1 MSLGI
6 MRALGISMVAGAA
19 MLAPESAGAVD
30 WAKVPE
36 KNITLFYPAQISWD
50 RLFTP
55 GRHSGQRRWPE
66 KTCVGC
72 HGDIDEGPLG
82 DSLVDGEKDKE
93 PAPIAGKPP
102 FVKAKVKTAHE
113 NDTLFVRIEFDPGKQ
128 PNVNMDKDFETKV
141 TMILDDGGVKDSKNA
156 GCWITCHSD
165 VESMRWSVT
174 GTTKYLTD
182 TRIPK
187 SGGDIIK
194 PEEELAKMRAAGY
207 FLEYWQARINPGKP
221 AVAVDGTILEKRST
235 HETPAVKVSAT
246 VTKGVYTVIM
256 SRKLDAGPGY
266 KKIVPDKKYTV
277 GFAIHAGRASQ
288 RFHYVSFERSL
299 MLDGIEGVAD
309 LLAPGS
315 GGGAA
320 R

>member
-1 MSLGI
+1 
-6 MRALGISMVAGAA
+6 MRALGVTMAAGAA
-19 MLAPESAGAVD
+19 LLAPERAAAVD

-36 KNITLFYPAQISWD
+36 KTITLFYPAQISWD

-55 GRHSGQRRWPE
+55 GRHSGQRRYPE

-82 DSLVDGEKDKE
+82 DSLVDAEKDKE
-93 PAPIAGKPP
+93 PTPIPGKPP

-113 NDTLFVRIEFDPGKQ
+113 KGELLVRLEFSPGKQ
-128 PNVNMDKDFETKV
+128 TNVGMDKEFETKV
-141 TMILDDGGVKDSKNA
+141 TMILDDGGVKEAKQA
-156 GCWITCHSD
+156 GCWLTCHSD
-165 VESMRWSVT
+165 VESMRWGVT
-174 GTTKYLTD
+174 GTTKYLSD

-194 PEEELAKMRAAGY
+194 PPEELAKMRAAGNY
-207 FLEYWQARINPGKP
+207 LEYWQARINPGKP
-221 AVAVDGTILEKRST
+221 AVAVDGTILEKR
-235 HETPAVKVSAT
+235 TPNEKPVVKAT
-246 VTKGVYTVIM
+246 ASVVKGVYTVTL
-256 SRKLDAGPGY
+256 SRALDAGPAY

-277 GFAIHAGRASQ
+277 GFAIHAGSTAR

>member
-1 MSLGI
+1 
-6 MRALGISMVAGAA
+6 MVAGAA
-19 MLAPESAGAVD
+19 MLVPQSAGAVD

-128 PNVNMDKDFETKV
+128 PNVNMDKEFETKV
-141 TMILDDGGVKDSKNA
+141 TMILDDGGVKDAKNA
-156 GCWITCHSD
+156 GCWVTCHSD

-187 SGGDIIK
+187 SGGDVIK

-207 FLEYWQARINPGKP
+207 FLEYWQARVNPGKS

-235 HETPAVKVSAT
+235 NTTPAVKATAT
-246 VTKGVYTVIM
+246 VNKGVYTVIL

-277 GFAIHAGRASQ
+277 GFAIHAGHTDH

-309 LLAPGS
+309 LLAPAS

>member
-1 MSLGI
+1 
-6 MRALGISMVAGAA
+6 MVAGAA
-19 MLAPESAGAVD
+19 MLVPQSAGAVD

-36 KNITLFYPAQISWD
+36 KSITLFYPAQISWD

-128 PNVNMDKDFETKV
+128 PNVNMDKEFETKV
-141 TMILDDGGVKDSKNA
+141 TMILDDGGVKDAKNA
-156 GCWITCHSD
+156 GCWVTCHSD

-187 SGGDIIK
+187 SGGDVIK

-207 FLEYWQARINPGKP
+207 FLEYWQARVNPGKP

-235 HETPAVKVSAT
+235 NTTPAVKATAT
-246 VTKGVYTVIM
+246 VNKGVYTVIL

-277 GFAIHAGRASQ
+277 GFAIHAGHTDH

-309 LLAPGS
+309 LLAPAS

>member
-1 MSLGI
+1 MRGLGVT
-6 MRALGISMVAGAA
+6 MVAGAA
-19 MLAPESAGAVD
+19 LLAPQSAGAVD

-55 GRHSGQRRWPE
+55 GRHSGQRRYPE

-82 DSLVDGEKDKE
+82 DSLVDAEKDKE
-93 PAPIAGKPP
+93 PAPIPGKPP

-113 NDTLFVRIEFDPGKQ
+113 NGQLLVRLEFDPGKQ
-128 PNVNMDKDFETKV
+128 PNIAMDKDFETKV
-141 TMILDDGGVKDSKNA
+141 TMILDDGGVKEAKQA
-156 GCWITCHSD
+156 GCWLTCHSD

-174 GTTKYLTD
+174 GTTKYLTE

-194 PEEELAKMRAAGY
+194 PPEELAKMRAAGNY
-207 FLEYWQARINPGKP
+207 LEYWQARINPGKP
-221 AVAVDGTILEKRST
+221 AVAVDGTILEKRVAN
-235 HETPAVKVSAT
+235 EKAAVKATAT
-246 VTKGVYTVIM
+246 VTKGVYTVIL
-256 SRKLDAGPGY
+256 SRALDAGPGY

-277 GFAIHAGRASQ
+277 GFAIHAGHANQ

-299 MLDGIEGVAD
+299 MLDGIEGIAD
-309 LLAPGS
+309 LLAPGA
-315 GGGAA
+315 GGGPA

>member
-1 MSLGI
+1 MRVLGV
-6 MRALGISMVAGAA
+6 AMVAGAA
-19 MLAPESAGAVD
+19 LLAPERAGAVD

-55 GRHSGQRRWPE
+55 GRHSGQRRYPE

-82 DSLVDGEKDKE
+82 DSLVDAEKDKE
-93 PAPIAGKPP
+93 PSPIPGKPP

-113 NDTLFVRIEFDPGKQ
+113 NDTLFVRIEFDAGKQ
-128 PNVNMDKDFETKV
+128 PNVAMDKEFETKV
-141 TMILDDGGVKDSKNA
+141 TMILDDGGVKEAKQA
-156 GCWITCHSD
+156 GCWLTCHSD
-165 VESMRWSVT
+165 VESMRWSVP
-174 GTTKYLTD
+174 GTTKYLSD

-187 SGGDIIK
+187 SGGDVIK
-194 PEEELAKMRAAGY
+194 SEEDLAKMRAAGNY
-207 FLEYWQARINPGKP
+207 LEYWQARLNPGKP
-221 AVAVDGTILEKRST
+221 AVAVDGTILEKRAANP
-235 HETPAVKVSAT
+235 TPQVKVTST
-246 VTKGVYTVIM
+246 TTKGVTTVIM

-266 KKIVPDKKYTV
+266 KKIVPEKKYTV
-277 GFAIHAGRASQ
+277 GFALHTGHASQ
-288 RFHYVSFERSL
+288 RFHYVAFERSL

-315 GGGAA
+315 GGGGAG

>member
-1 MSLGI
+1 
-6 MRALGISMVAGAA
+6 MRALGVMMVAGAA
-19 MLAPESAGAVD
+19 VLAPERAGAVD

-36 KNITLFYPAQISWD
+36 KSITLFYPAQISWD

-55 GRHSGQRRWPE
+55 GRHSGQRRYPE

-82 DSLVDGEKDKE
+82 DSLVDAEKDKE
-93 PAPIAGKPP
+93 PNPIPGKPP

-113 NDTLFVRIEFDPGKQ
+113 DDTLFVRIEFDAGKQ
-128 PNVNMDKDFETKV
+128 PNVAMDKEFETKV
-141 TMILDDGGVKDSKNA
+141 TMILDDGGVKEARQA
-156 GCWITCHSD
+156 GCWLTCHSD
-165 VESMRWSVT
+165 VESMRWSVP
-174 GTTKYLTD
+174 GTTKYLTS

-187 SGGDIIK
+187 SGGDVIK
-194 PEEELAKMRAAGY
+194 SPEELAKMREAGNY
-207 FLEYWQARINPGKP
+207 LEYWQARINPGKP
-221 AVAVDGTILEKRST
+221 AVAVDGTILEKR
-235 HETPAVKVSAT
+235 EPNATPQVKAT
-246 VTKGVYTVIM
+246 ATTVKGVTTVIL

-277 GFAIHAGRASQ
+277 GFAIHTGHAAK
-288 RFHYVSFERSL
+288 RFHYVGFERSL

-315 GGGAA
+315 GGGAG

>member
-1 MSLGI
+1 M
-6 MRALGISMVAGAA
+6 AMVAGAA
-19 MLAPESAGAVD
+19 VLAPQSAGAVD

-36 KNITLFYPAQISWD
+36 KSITLFYPAQISWD

-55 GRHSGQRRWPE
+55 GRHSGQRRFPE

-82 DSLVDGEKDKE
+82 DSLVDAEKDKE
-93 PAPIAGKPP
+93 PAPIPGKPP

-113 NDTLFVRIEFDPGKQ
+113 NGQLLVRLEFDPGKQ
-128 PNVNMDKDFETKV
+128 PNIALDKDFETKV
-141 TMILDDGGVKDSKNA
+141 TMILDDGGVKEAKQA
-156 GCWITCHSD
+156 GCWLTCHSD

-174 GTTKYLTD
+174 GTTKYLTE

-187 SGGDIIK
+187 SGGDVIK
-194 PEEELAKMRAAGY
+194 PPEELAKMRAAGNY
-207 FLEYWQARINPGKP
+207 LEYWQARINPGKP
-221 AVAVDGTILEKRST
+221 AVAVDGTILEKRVAN
-235 HETPAVKVSAT
+235 EKPVVKATAT
-246 VTKGVYTVIM
+246 VTKGVYTVIL
-256 SRKLDAGPGY
+256 SRALDAGPGY

-277 GFAIHAGRASQ
+277 GFAIHAGHAAQ

-299 MLDGIEGVAD
+299 MLDGIEGIAD
-309 LLAPGS
+309 LLAPAA
-315 GGGAA
+315 GGGPA

>member
-1 MSLGI
+1 
-6 MRALGISMVAGAA
+6 MVAGAA
-19 MLAPESAGAVD
+19 MLVPQSAGAVD

-128 PNVNMDKDFETKV
+128 PNVNMDKEFETKV
-141 TMILDDGGVKDSKNA
+141 TMILDDGGVKDAKNA
-156 GCWITCHSD
+156 GCWVTCHSD

-187 SGGDIIK
+187 SGGDVIK

-207 FLEYWQARINPGKP
+207 FLEYWQARVNPGKP

-235 HETPAVKVSAT
+235 NTTPAVKATAT
-246 VTKGVYTVIM
+246 VNKGVYTVIL

-277 GFAIHAGRASQ
+277 GFAIHAGHTDH

-309 LLAPGS
+309 LLAPAS

>member
-1 MSLGI
+1 
-6 MRALGISMVAGAA
+6 MVASAA
-19 MLAPESAGAVD
+19 LLVPQSAGAVD

-36 KNITLFYPAQISWD
+36 KQITLFYPAQISWD

-66 KTCVGC
+66 KTCFGC
-72 HGDIDEGPLG
+72 HGEIDEGPLG
-82 DSLVDGEKDKE
+82 DSLVDAEKDKE

-113 NDTLFVRIEFDPGKQ
+113 NDTLFVRIEFNPGKQ

-156 GCWITCHSD
+156 GCWLTCHSD
-165 VESMRWSVT
+165 AESMRWSVP

-187 SGGDIIK
+187 SGGDVIK
-194 PEEELAKMRAAGY
+194 SEEELAKMRAAGN
-207 FLEYWQARINPGKP
+207 FLEYWQARVNPGKP
-221 AVAVDGTILEKRST
+221 AVAVDGTILEKRAT
-235 HETPAVKVSAT
+235 HEKPVVKATAT
-246 VTKGVYTVIM
+246 VNKGVYTVIL

-266 KKIVPDKKYTV
+266 KKIVPDKKYMV
-277 GFAIHAGRASQ
+277 GFAIHAGHASQ

-309 LLAPGS
+309 LLAPGAG

>member
-1 MSLGI
+1 
-6 MRALGISMVAGAA
+6 MRALGVTLVAGAA
-19 MLAPESAGAVD
+19 LLAPERAGAVD

-36 KNITLFYPAQISWD
+36 KSITLFYPAQISWD

-55 GRHSGQRRWPE
+55 GRHSGQRRYPE

-82 DSLVDGEKDKE
+82 DSLVDAEKDKE

-113 NDTLFVRIEFDPGKQ
+113 NGQLLVRLEFDPGKQ
-128 PNVNMDKDFETKV
+128 PKVPMDKEFETKV
-141 TMILDDGGVKDSKNA
+141 TMILDDGGVKEAKQA
-156 GCWITCHSD
+156 GCWLTCHSD
-165 VESMRWSVT
+165 VESMRWSVP
-174 GTTKYLTD
+174 GTTKYLSD

-187 SGGDIIK
+187 SGGDVIK
-194 PEEELAKMRAAGY
+194 SPEELAKMRAAGN

-221 AVAVDGTILEKRST
+221 AVAVDGTILEKRVA
-235 HETPAVKVSAT
+235 HEKPAVKVTST
-246 VTKGVYTVIM
+246 VNKGVYTVTF
-256 SRKLDAGPGY
+256 SRALDAGPDY
-266 KKIVPDKKYTV
+266 KRIVPDKKYTV
-277 GFAIHAGRASQ
+277 GFAIHAGNASQ
-288 RFHYVSFERSL
+288 RFHYVAFERSL

-315 GGGAA
+315 SAGTG

>member
-1 MSLGI
+1 
-6 MRALGISMVAGAA
+6 MRALGISMVASAA
-19 MLAPESAGAVD
+19 LLAPQSAGAVD

-55 GRHSGQRRWPE
+55 GRHSGQRRYPE

-93 PAPIAGKPP
+93 PAPIPGKPP

-113 NDTLFVRIEFDPGKQ
+113 NDTLFVRLEFDPGKQ
-128 PNVNMDKDFETKV
+128 PNVNMDKEFETKV
-141 TMILDDGGVKDSKNA
+141 TMILDDGGVKESKNA
-156 GCWITCHSD
+156 GCWLTCHSD

-194 PEEELAKMRAAGY
+194 PEEELAKMRAAGN

-221 AVAVDGTILEKRST
+221 AVAVDGTILEKRT
-235 HETPAVKVSAT
+235 NNEKPAVQATAT
-246 VTKGVYTVIM
+246 VNKGVYTVIL

-277 GFAIHAGRASQ
+277 GFALHTGRASQ

-315 GGGAA
+315 GGGAG